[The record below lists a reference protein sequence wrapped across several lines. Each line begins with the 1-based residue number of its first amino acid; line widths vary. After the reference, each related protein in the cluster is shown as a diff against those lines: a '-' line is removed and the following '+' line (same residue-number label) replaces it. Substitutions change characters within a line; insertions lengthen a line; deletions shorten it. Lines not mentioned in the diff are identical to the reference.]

1 MKNEEELRLI
11 DEHEEDFDAN
21 DDDGDSSINETT
33 NLIKL
38 SSLNTR
44 EWLKFGVRSL
54 ARQCKIVDDK
64 EKAGLIPSLFNII
77 NANLGTGIL
86 AMPFVVR
93 LSGYWGILTII
104 TIGILGN
111 YTGKKLISLLYE
123 YAEDGTRVRVRDTYV
138 DIGEA
143 FWPGYGKYLVH
154 VANFFE
160 QFSHCALLLI
170 MPGTII
176 AHVFPKTEL
185 SEGTWIFIVSLS
197 ILPTAFLRKMHQIS
211 WLSVVTVMTAV
222 VISILVLCY
231 SLTHHTHWNDD
242 VMPDFDIRLIPIG
255 IGIVVVTYS
264 SQAYMPAIER
274 SMRDPEIFDP
284 LMDFAYTLVA
294 VFKFGIGVIVFLAFT
309 SQSDQIMTLN
319 LPHNVFGA
327 VVNIAVIV
335 MSLTFYTVPMFTIF
349 DLMENQLKMSWL
361 EPLKDADTHLLGLKH
376 VTPNIIFRLG
386 LVSSTILIACSVPHF
401 SLMMAFVGSL
411 TGMLL
416 VFIYPSLF
424 YIKIRWNELTNTS
437 VACNLSIIMFAI
449 FSGTFG
455 IMFSAKALY
464 SVYNEYD

>member
-1 MKNEEELRLI
+1 MKSESYSEEELVGNEEEYGE
-11 DEHEEDFDAN
+11 DEV
-21 DDDGDSSINETT
+21 NESA
-33 NLIKL
+33 KL
-38 SSLNTR
+38 LNVGSLNTR
-44 EWLKFGVRSL
+44 EWLKFGVKSM
-54 ARQCKIVDDK
+54 ARQCKIVDDS

-93 LSGYWGILTII
+93 LSGYWGIATII
-104 TIGILGN
+104 IIGILGN
-111 YTGKKLISLLYE
+111 YTGKKLINLLYE
-123 YAEDGTRVRVRDTYV
+123 YADDGTRVRVRDTYV

-143 FWPGYGKYLVH
+143 FWPNYGKYLVH
-154 VANFFE
+154 IANFFE

-170 MPGTII
+170 MPGTVI

-185 SEGTWIFIVSLS
+185 SEGTWIFFISLS

-211 WLSVVTVMTAV
+211 WLSVITVMAAV
-222 VISILVLCY
+222 VISLLVLCY
-231 SLTHHTHWNDD
+231 SLTHHTHWSDD
-242 VMPDFDIRLIPIG
+242 VMPDFDIRLLPIG

-284 LMDFAYTLVA
+284 LMDFGYTLVA

-309 SQSDQIMTLN
+309 DKSDQIMTLN
-319 LPHNVFGA
+319 LPHNVFGF
-327 VVNIAVIV
+327 VVNVTVII

-349 DLMENQLKMSWL
+349 DLLENQVSLPWL
-361 EPLKDADTHLLGLKH
+361 DTLKDHETGLCGIKFL
-376 VTPNIIFRLG
+376 TPNLIFRLG
-386 LVSSTILIACSVPHF
+386 LVASTIFIACSVPHF

-424 YIKIRWNELTNTS
+424 YIKIRWNEISNTS
-437 VACNLSIIMFAI
+437 VAINLSIIMFA
-449 FSGTFG
+449 FFAGTFG
-455 IMFSAKALY
+455 VMFSARALY

>member
-1 MKNEEELRLI
+1 MKSEMPSEEHKLV
-11 DEHEEDFDAN
+11 
-21 DDDGDSSINETT
+21 DDDGNDDSEEEGISESTK
-33 NLIKL
+33 LIKL
-38 SSLNTR
+38 NSLNTR
-44 EWLKFGVRSL
+44 EWLKFGVKSL
-54 ARQCKIVDDK
+54 ARQCKIVDDS
-64 EKAGLIPSLFNII
+64 EKAGLVPSLFNII

-111 YTGKKLISLLYE
+111 YTGKKLVSLLYE

-154 VANFFE
+154 IANFFE

-170 MPGTII
+170 MPGTVI

-185 SEGTWIFIVSLS
+185 SEGTWIFLISLT

-211 WLSVVTVMTAV
+211 WLSMVTVLTAV
-222 VISILVLCY
+222 AISVFVLCY

-309 SQSDQIMTLN
+309 SKSDQIMTLN
-319 LPHNVFGA
+319 LPYSVFGGI
-327 VVNIAVIV
+327 VNVAVII

-349 DLMENQLKMSWL
+349 DIMENQFQASWL
-361 EPLKDADTHLLGLKH
+361 EPLKNHETTLAGFSFL
-376 VTPNIIFRLG
+376 TPNLLFRLS
-386 LVSSTILIACSVPHF
+386 LVSSTIIIACSVPHF

-437 VACNLSIIMFAI
+437 VVFNLCIIMFAI

-455 IMFSAKALY
+455 VYFSAKALY

>member
-1 MKNEEELRLI
+1 MNSESLSEKELAENDGDFDEEEASESSQLI
-11 DEHEEDFDAN
+11 NA
-21 DDDGDSSINETT
+21 G
-33 NLIKL
+33 
-38 SSLNTR
+38 SLNTR
-44 EWLKFGVRSL
+44 EWLKFGVKSM
-54 ARQCKIVDDK
+54 ARRCKIVDDS

-93 LSGYWGILTII
+93 LSGYWGIATII
-104 TIGILGN
+104 IIGILGN
-111 YTGKKLISLLYE
+111 YSGKKLINLLYE
-123 YAEDGTRVRVRDTYV
+123 YADDGTRVRVRDTYV

-154 VANFFE
+154 FANFFE

-170 MPGTII
+170 MPGTVV
-176 AHVFPKTEL
+176 AHVFPGTEM
-185 SEGTWIFIVSLS
+185 SEGTWIFLISLT

-222 VISILVLCY
+222 VISILVLIY
-231 SLTHHTHWNDD
+231 SLTHHTHWSDD
-242 VMPDFDIRLIPIG
+242 VMPQFDIRLIPIG

-274 SMRDPEIFDP
+274 SMKDPEIFDP

-309 SQSDQIMTLN
+309 DKSDQIMTLN
-319 LPHNVFGA
+319 LPHNILGII
-327 VVNIAVIV
+327 VNIAVIV

-349 DLMENQLKMSWL
+349 DIIENQFSLPWL
-361 EPLKDADTHLLGLKH
+361 DSLKDNESSVAGLKYI
-376 VTPNIIFRLG
+376 TPNLLFRLA
-386 LVSSTILIACSVPHF
+386 LVSSTIFIACSVPHF

-411 TGMLL
+411 SGMLL

-424 YIKIRWNELTNTS
+424 YIKIRWNEISNTS
-437 VACNLSIIMFAI
+437 VVINLSIIMFAF
-449 FSGTFG
+449 FSGAFG
-455 IMFSAKALY
+455 ILFSARALY

>member
-1 MKNEEELRLI
+1 MTRSLDPEEEELV
-11 DEHEEDFDAN
+11 DKSEDFS
-21 DDDGDSSINETT
+21 DGEDHTESSK
-33 NLIKL
+33 LIKIN
-38 SSLNTR
+38 SLNTR

-54 ARQCKIVDDK
+54 ARQCKIVDDS
-64 EKAGLIPSLFNII
+64 EKAGLLPSMFNII

-104 TIGILGN
+104 VIGILGN

-170 MPGTII
+170 MPGTVI

-185 SEGTWIFIVSLS
+185 SERTWIFFLSLT

-211 WLSVVTVMTAV
+211 WLSVVTVMTAA
-222 VISILVLCY
+222 VISVFVLCY
-231 SLTHHTHWNDD
+231 SLTHHTHWSDD

-309 SQSDQIMTLN
+309 NQSDQIMTLN
-319 LPHNVFGA
+319 LPHNIFGGI
-327 VVNIAVIV
+327 VNIAVII

-349 DLMENQLKMSWL
+349 DIMENQLKIPCL
-361 EPLKDADTHLLGLKH
+361 EPLQDYETKIAGIPHLS
-376 VTPNIIFRLG
+376 PNLLFRIG
-386 LVSSTILIACSVPHF
+386 LVSSTIAIACSVPHF

-416 VFIYPSLF
+416 GFIYPSLF

-437 VACNLSIIMFAI
+437 VVFNLCIIMFACL
-449 FSGTFG
+449 SGAFG

>member
-1 MKNEEELRLI
+1 MNSEGLTSEKDLVEN
-11 DEHEEDFDAN
+11 DADFD
-21 DDDGDSSINETT
+21 DEEICESSQLINTER
-33 NLIKL
+33 
-38 SSLNTR
+38 LNTR
-44 EWLKFGVRSL
+44 EWLKFGVKSM
-54 ARQCKIVDDK
+54 ARRCKIVDDR
-64 EKAGLIPSLFNII
+64 EKSDLIPSLFNII

-93 LSGYWGILTII
+93 LSGYWGIATII
-104 TIGILGN
+104 VIGILGN

-123 YAEDGTRVRVRDTYV
+123 DGGDGTRVRVRDTYV

-160 QFSHCALLLI
+160 QYSHCALLLI
-170 MPGTII
+170 MPGTVI

-185 SEGTWIFIVSLS
+185 SEGTWIFLISLT

-211 WLSVVTVMTAV
+211 WLSMVTVLTAV
-222 VISILVLCY
+222 VISVLVLCY
-231 SLTHHTHWNDD
+231 SLTHHTHWSDD
-242 VMPDFDIRLIPIG
+242 VMPEFDIRLLPIG

-309 SQSDQIMTLN
+309 EKSDQIMTLN
-319 LPHNVFGA
+319 LPHNIFGF
-327 VVNIAVIV
+327 VVNVAVII
-335 MSLTFYTVPMFTIF
+335 MSLTFYTVPMFTLF
-349 DLMENQLKMSWL
+349 DILENQISIPWFDS
-361 EPLKDADTHLLGLKH
+361 LKDNETSFAGISSL
-376 VTPNIIFRLG
+376 TPNLIFRFS
-386 LVSSTILIACSVPHF
+386 LVSSTILVACSVPHF

-424 YIKIRWNELTNTS
+424 YIKIRWNDITNTA
-437 VACNLSIIMFAI
+437 VVINLSIIMFAF
-449 FSGTFG
+449 FSGAFG
-455 IMFSAKALY
+455 VLFSARALY